1 MDLVIIGDLCTDIFI
16 YGDCNRLSP
25 EAPVPVF
32 TPIDKTS
39 NPGMAGNVVLN
50 IQSLMPNADIQFFHN
65 KEEITKT
72 RYVDRR
78 SNHMFLR
85 VDNEPS
91 LQRIQLTDNMLNV
104 IRSADCIIVSDYN
117 KGFLQAE
124 DLFTIANAA
133 KFSVIDTKK
142 KGLSHSVLNE
152 FNLIKVNE
160 SEYLANSDVLSVLS
174 DRVVV
179 TLGAMGAKW
188 KDEVFSSPHP
198 KETIDVS
205 GAGDTFLAGF
215 VTKFLSTNSVSE
227 AIIYANH
234 LSSIVVSRKGVVIP

>member
-1 MDLVIIGDLCTDIFI
+1 MDLVVIGDICTDIFI

-85 VDNEPS
+85 VDDEPS
-91 LQRIQLTDNMLNV
+91 LQRIQLTDDMLNA
-104 IRSADCIIVSDYN
+104 IRTADCVIVSDYN
-117 KGFLQAE
+117 KGFLSE
-124 DLFTIANAA
+124 DDLFEISKLA
-133 KFSVIDTKK
+133 KFAIVDTKK
-142 KGLSHSVLNE
+142 KMTPINLSHFNFIKINE
-152 FNLIKVNE
+152 HE
-160 SEYLANSDVLSVLS
+160 ANQGVADELKEKTI
-174 DRVVV
+174 V
-179 TLGAMGAKW
+179 TLGSRGAMYM
-188 KDEVFSSPHP
+188 DVIYPSPNP

>member
-1 MDLVIIGDLCTDIFI
+1 MNLVVIGDLCTDIFI

-50 IQSLMPNADIQFFHN
+50 IQSLMPQADIQFFHN

-85 VDNEPS
+85 VDDEPS
-91 LQRIQLTDNMLNV
+91 LQRIQFTDDMLNA
-104 IRSADCIIVSDYN
+104 IRTADCVIVSDYN
-117 KGFLQAE
+117 KGFLSE
-124 DLFTIANAA
+124 DDLYKLSKLA
-133 KFSVIDTKK
+133 KFAIIDTKK
-142 KGLSHSVLNE
+142 KMNPIHLSHFNFIKINE
-152 FNLIKVNE
+152 HE
-160 SEYLANSDVLSVLS
+160 ANQGVADELKEKTI
-174 DRVVV
+174 V
-179 TLGAMGAKW
+179 TLGSRGAMYM
-188 KDEVFSSPHP
+188 DVIYPSPSP

>member
-1 MDLVIIGDLCTDIFI
+1 MDLVVIGDICTDIFI

-85 VDNEPS
+85 VDDEPS
-91 LQRIQLTDNMLNV
+91 LQRIQLTDDMLNA
-104 IRSADCIIVSDYN
+104 IRTADCVIVSDYN
-117 KGFLQAE
+117 KGFLSE
-124 DLFTIANAA
+124 DDLCKVSKLA
-133 KFSVIDTKK
+133 KFAIVDTKK
-142 KGLSHSVLNE
+142 RMDPIHLSHFNFIKINE
-152 FNLIKVNE
+152 HE
-160 SEYLANSDVLSVLS
+160 ANQGVADELKEKTI
-174 DRVVV
+174 V
-179 TLGAMGAKW
+179 TLGPKGAMYM
-188 KDEVFSSPHP
+188 DVIYPSPSP

>member
-1 MDLVIIGDLCTDIFI
+1 MDLVVIGDICTDIFI

-32 TPIDKTS
+32 TPINKTS

-85 VDNEPS
+85 VDDEPS
-91 LQRIQLTDNMLNV
+91 LQRIQLTNNMLNA
-104 IRSADCIIVSDYN
+104 IRTADCVIVSDYN
-117 KGFLQAE
+117 KGFLSE
-124 DLFTIANAA
+124 DDLCKVSKLA
-133 KFSVIDTKK
+133 KFAIVDTKK
-142 KGLSHSVLNE
+142 RMDPIHLSHFKFIKINE
-152 FNLIKVNE
+152 HE
-160 SEYLANSDVLSVLS
+160 ANQGVADELKEKTI
-174 DRVVV
+174 V
-179 TLGAMGAKW
+179 TLGSQGAMYM
-188 KDEVFSSPHP
+188 DVIYPSPSP

-234 LSSIVVSRKGVVIP
+234 LSSIVVSRKGVVVP